1 MLFKKML
8 RTIKNYRAQFISMII
23 MIAIGIGVFAGFN
36 MEWKSLDKNTRNFF
50 EETNFADYRIY
61 NTRGFTTE
69 DLEKVLNIDGV
80 KDATRYLSV
89 NAQVK
94 DTKKIIALTVC
105 ENFNISSF
113 KLMGDG
119 LEYDKDNDS
128 GIWLSEQYANK
139 NDIKIGDTL
148 DLTYQS
154 FTISCNVVGL
164 IKASEYLI
172 CVPDESQLMPDYH
185 NYGYGYISPAM
196 LKKVLGMELYT
207 QINIKSDLTKKE
219 LSGKVDSALDKATII
234 LSKDETIA
242 YSMSQ
247 GEVQEG
253 KTMGSILPVMFLA
266 IAILTMVTTMHRLA
280 VNEKTQIGILK
291 ALGFKD
297 KKIIWH
303 YTSFSF
309 FIGIIGTVIGI
320 GLGYLI
326 AYYIMNPNGAMG
338 TYIDMPDWKLHM
350 PWFCSI
356 VIVLINVFLTFI
368 GYLSV
373 KNMLRGNAAEALRP
387 YVPKKMKPLKIEKTK
402 LWKKLNFGTKWN
414 LRDIMR
420 HKARSIMTLFG
431 IIGCTLLII
440 ASFGMRDTMNNYVD
454 VFYNKA
460 INYNSKINLSDSAT
474 NEESIKLA
482 NDYEADFAS
491 INSVKVKVQ
500 TMTIEMYDIKYDR
513 VKFLD
518 QKMKFFKLENN
529 GVYICDRVA
538 EKFELKVGDEFEF
551 TPYGEEKSYTVKVV
565 GIIHT
570 ITEVAVMT
578 LEYAKSIGFV
588 YHINT
593 LYTDYQNIA
602 TSNLIP
608 SVQTKDSIIK
618 SFDTFMSLMKLSVTC
633 LIIAAFILGGIVL
646 YNLGVM
652 SFMERYREMA
662 TLKVVGFK
670 DKKIGRLLISQNLW
684 LTIIGLIIGLPVG
697 DFTLRFLIKELASE
711 YEMVPVVSWVTY
723 LLTSLLT
730 CLLSFVVSYFI
741 ARKNRKINM
750 VESLKGID

>member
-154 FTISCNVVGL
+154 FTISCHVVGL

-491 INSVKVKVQ
+491 INSVKVKDQ

-593 LYTDYQNIA
+593 LYTDYQNIT

>member
-1 MLFKKML
+1 
-8 RTIKNYRAQFISMII
+8 
-23 MIAIGIGVFAGFN
+23 
-36 MEWKSLDKNTRNFF
+36 
-50 EETNFADYRIY
+50 
-61 NTRGFTTE
+61 
-69 DLEKVLNIDGV
+69 
-80 KDATRYLSV
+80 
-89 NAQVK
+89 
-94 DTKKIIALTVC
+94 
-105 ENFNISSF
+105 
-113 KLMGDG
+113 
-119 LEYDKDNDS
+119 
-128 GIWLSEQYANK
+128 
-139 NDIKIGDTL
+139 
-148 DLTYQS
+148 
-154 FTISCNVVGL
+154 
-164 IKASEYLI
+164 
-172 CVPDESQLMPDYH
+172 
-185 NYGYGYISPAM
+185 
-196 LKKVLGMELYT
+196 MELYT

-491 INSVKVKVQ
+491 INSVKVKDQ

>member
-1 MLFKKML
+1 
-8 RTIKNYRAQFISMII
+8 
-23 MIAIGIGVFAGFN
+23 
-36 MEWKSLDKNTRNFF
+36 
-50 EETNFADYRIY
+50 
-61 NTRGFTTE
+61 
-69 DLEKVLNIDGV
+69 
-80 KDATRYLSV
+80 
-89 NAQVK
+89 
-94 DTKKIIALTVC
+94 
-105 ENFNISSF
+105 
-113 KLMGDG
+113 
-119 LEYDKDNDS
+119 
-128 GIWLSEQYANK
+128 
-139 NDIKIGDTL
+139 
-148 DLTYQS
+148 
-154 FTISCNVVGL
+154 
-164 IKASEYLI
+164 
-172 CVPDESQLMPDYH
+172 
-185 NYGYGYISPAM
+185 
-196 LKKVLGMELYT
+196 
-207 QINIKSDLTKKE
+207 
-219 LSGKVDSALDKATII
+219 
-234 LSKDETIA
+234 
-242 YSMSQ
+242 
-247 GEVQEG
+247 
-253 KTMGSILPVMFLA
+253 
-266 IAILTMVTTMHRLA
+266 
-280 VNEKTQIGILK
+280 
-291 ALGFKD
+291 
-297 KKIIWH
+297 
-303 YTSFSF
+303 
-309 FIGIIGTVIGI
+309 
-320 GLGYLI
+320 
-326 AYYIMNPNGAMG
+326 
-338 TYIDMPDWKLHM
+338 
-350 PWFCSI
+350 
-356 VIVLINVFLTFI
+356 
-368 GYLSV
+368 
-373 KNMLRGNAAEALRP
+373 MLRGNAAEALRP

-491 INSVKVKVQ
+491 INSVKVKDQ

-593 LYTDYQNIA
+593 LYTDYQNIT

-730 CLLSFVVSYFI
+730 CLVIF
-741 ARKNRKINM
+741 RKK
-750 VESLKGID
+750 K

>member
-1 MLFKKML
+1 
-8 RTIKNYRAQFISMII
+8 
-23 MIAIGIGVFAGFN
+23 
-36 MEWKSLDKNTRNFF
+36 
-50 EETNFADYRIY
+50 
-61 NTRGFTTE
+61 
-69 DLEKVLNIDGV
+69 
-80 KDATRYLSV
+80 
-89 NAQVK
+89 
-94 DTKKIIALTVC
+94 
-105 ENFNISSF
+105 
-113 KLMGDG
+113 
-119 LEYDKDNDS
+119 
-128 GIWLSEQYANK
+128 
-139 NDIKIGDTL
+139 
-148 DLTYQS
+148 
-154 FTISCNVVGL
+154 
-164 IKASEYLI
+164 
-172 CVPDESQLMPDYH
+172 
-185 NYGYGYISPAM
+185 
-196 LKKVLGMELYT
+196 MELYT

-491 INSVKVKVQ
+491 INSVKVKDQ

-593 LYTDYQNIA
+593 LYTDYQNIT

>member
-1 MLFKKML
+1 
-8 RTIKNYRAQFISMII
+8 
-23 MIAIGIGVFAGFN
+23 
-36 MEWKSLDKNTRNFF
+36 
-50 EETNFADYRIY
+50 
-61 NTRGFTTE
+61 
-69 DLEKVLNIDGV
+69 
-80 KDATRYLSV
+80 
-89 NAQVK
+89 
-94 DTKKIIALTVC
+94 
-105 ENFNISSF
+105 
-113 KLMGDG
+113 
-119 LEYDKDNDS
+119 
-128 GIWLSEQYANK
+128 
-139 NDIKIGDTL
+139 
-148 DLTYQS
+148 
-154 FTISCNVVGL
+154 
-164 IKASEYLI
+164 
-172 CVPDESQLMPDYH
+172 
-185 NYGYGYISPAM
+185 
-196 LKKVLGMELYT
+196 
-207 QINIKSDLTKKE
+207 
-219 LSGKVDSALDKATII
+219 
-234 LSKDETIA
+234 
-242 YSMSQ
+242 
-247 GEVQEG
+247 
-253 KTMGSILPVMFLA
+253 MFLA

-350 PWFCSI
+350 PWCCSI

-491 INSVKVKVQ
+491 INSVKVKDQ